1 MLADIQQAINIER
14 KMNKSNKALKDIMAR
29 VVSDYN
35 KMVSIKRH
43 KIDGAR
49 RNLIYNLFLSQK
61 KQSINESLDIS
72 QSLRVPC

>member
-1 MLADIQQAINIER
+1 MLGDIQQAIMIER
-14 KMNKSNKALKDIMAR
+14 KMNKSNKALKDVMAR

-43 KIDGAR
+43 KIDGSR

-61 KQSINESLDIS
+61 KQSIND
-72 QSLRVPC
+72 

>member
-1 MLADIQQAINIER
+1 MLGDIQQAINIER

-61 KQSINESLDIS
+61 NNQSMNH
-72 QSLRVPC
+72 